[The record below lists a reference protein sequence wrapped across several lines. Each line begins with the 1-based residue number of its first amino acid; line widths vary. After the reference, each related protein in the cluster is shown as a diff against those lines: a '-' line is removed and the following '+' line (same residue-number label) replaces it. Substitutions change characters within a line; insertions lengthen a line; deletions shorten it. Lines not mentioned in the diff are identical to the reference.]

1 MSSINILVL
10 TYSKIFPNYI
20 FYLNYVELIMNL
32 LFCQFDWI
40 DDGAPIRQ
48 GQLIEW
54 QRTAG
59 GGADGEVIFGW
70 SDTRDSMRDV
80 YVQKIDA

>member
-1 MSSINILVL
+1 MIKKQAILFLIIN
-10 TYSKIFPNYI
+10 F
-20 FYLNYVELIMNL
+20 

-48 GQLIEW
+48 GQHIEW

-59 GGADGEVIFGW
+59 GCTDGEVIFGW

-80 YVQKIDA
+80 YVQKIDASGILLGAKSK